1 MIAPDQAAQMA
12 VAGWDFANEGIENI
26 EKIIGHI
33 DAELSANNDGQTD

>member
-12 VAGWDFANEGIENI
+12 VSGWDFATEGIENI
-26 EKIIGHI
+26 EKIIGYI